1 MRYTFWIEKSVPLQK
16 ILTPFTMK
24 NTKNL
29 MDAMVESSS
38 KAVNN
43 WVETAQKAQKAA
55 LSGTSLE
62 KNSELYKEWLNNQMS
77 IFRNITLNNDDQK
90 EGTNPTE
97 NNNNNVED
105 FYKNW
110 YNQQMN
116 SFKQMTDF
124 NQNLMNAF
132 SNFGKPASEVNANF
146 TNMNQAWT
154 SIYEN
159 WMNTMNN
166 TYNNLSNTM
175 KGGLNKNVF
184 EQMFQSQNV
193 MLKMQEFYAPFQKAM
208 QTGQFNMD
216 TFKKMMDP
224 AEYKKNMENMFSSM
238 MPQNNMK
245 EFFEMYASQMHQ
257 MFGSSQNLT
266 KEFKENMDNMMKSF
280 PQLFNAD
287 MGKMMNMYNQMS
299 DNLQK
304 TMAPFVKM
312 MAPSKE
318 KERIEASFETLDKI
332 AIYHI
337 KNAQLQYLMMTTG
350 QKAVES
356 TMEMVAEKFKNQ
368 TEITSFNKFFQEWVN
383 LNEGAFIELFNSDD
397 FSALKAEVT
406 SLSLA
411 IKKDLETQFE
421 SQMAVYPFVFKSDM
435 NEIYQT
441 IHDLKNKVK
450 SLEAQLAAVKA
461 STVELDE
468 EEVAKKTTTRKK

>member
-1 MRYTFWIEKSVPLQK
+1 MIKRVPLRK
-16 ILTPFTMK
+16 IITLINMK

-55 LSGTSLE
+55 LSGSSVE
-62 KNSELYKEWLNNQMS
+62 KNSELYKDWLNNQMS
-77 IFRNITLNNDDQK
+77 IFRNITLNNDEQK
-90 EGTNPTE
+90 EGEPKTE
-97 NNNNNVED
+97 KGNNTVED

-110 YNQQMN
+110 YNNQM
-116 SFKQMTDF
+116 SAFKQMTDY
-124 NQNLMNAF
+124 NQNLMNTA
-132 SNFGKPASEVNANF
+132 SNYGKPANEVNANF
-146 TNMNQAWT
+146 SNMNQAWT
-154 SIYEN
+154 NIYEN
-159 WMNTMNN
+159 WMSTMNN
-166 TYNNLSNTM
+166 TYNNLSSNM

-193 MLKMQEFYAPFQKAM
+193 MFKMQEFYAPFQKAM
-208 QTGQFNMD
+208 QTGNFNMD

-224 AEYKKNMENMFSSM
+224 AEYKKNMENMFAGM

-245 EFFEMYASQMHQ
+245 EFFDMYTSQIHN
-257 MFGSSQNLT
+257 MFGNSQNMT
-266 KEFKENMDNMMKSF
+266 KEMKDNMENMMKSF

-287 MGKMMNMYNQMS
+287 AGKMMNMYNQMS
-299 DNLQK
+299 DNMNK

-312 MAPSKE
+312 MAPGKE
-318 KERIEASFETLDKI
+318 KENMQASIETMDKM
-332 AIYHI
+332 AIYQI
-337 KNAQLQYLMMTTG
+337 KNAQLQYLMLTTG
-350 QKAVES
+350 QKAVEKS
-356 TMEMVAEKFKNQ
+356 MEMVTEKFKNQ

-383 LNEGAFIELFNSDD
+383 LNEGAYVELFNSDD

-421 SQMAVYPFVFKSDM
+421 TQMAVYPFVFKSDM
-435 NEIYQT
+435 NEVYQT

-450 SLEAQLAAVKA
+450 ALEAQLVAVKA

-468 EEVAKKTTTRKK
+468 EEEVSKTKTTTRKK

>member
-1 MRYTFWIEKSVPLQK
+1 
-16 ILTPFTMK
+16 MK

-55 LSGTSLE
+55 LSGSSLE

-77 IFRNITLNNDDQK
+77 IFRNITLSNDEQTESEKQAEKSNN
-90 EGTNPTE
+90 TI
-97 NNNNNVED
+97 ED

-110 YNQQMN
+110 YNNQMTA
-116 SFKQMTDF
+116 FKQMTDF
-124 NQNLMNAF
+124 NQNLMNTI
-132 SNFGKPASEVNANF
+132 SNFGKPAHEVNANF
-146 TNMNQAWT
+146 SNMNQAWT

-159 WMNTMNN
+159 WMKTMNN
-166 TYNNLSNTM
+166 TYNNLSSTM

-224 AEYKKNMENMFSSM
+224 AEYKKNMETFFSGM

-245 EFFEMYASQMHQ
+245 EFFEMYTSQIHS
-257 MFGSSQNLT
+257 MFGNSQNMT
-266 KEFKENMDNMMKSF
+266 KEMQENMQNMMKSF

-287 MGKMMNMYNQMS
+287 ANKMMNVYNQMS
-299 DNLQK
+299 DNMQK
-304 TMAPFVKM
+304 TLAPFVKM
-312 MAPSKE
+312 MAPGKE
-318 KERIEASFETLDKI
+318 KERLQAALDTMDKM
-332 AIYHI
+332 AIYQI
-337 KNAQLQYLMMTTG
+337 KNTQLQFLMLTTG
-350 QKAVES
+350 QKAVEKS
-356 TMEMVAEKFKNQ
+356 MEMVVEKFKNQ

-383 LNEGAFIELFNSDD
+383 LNEGSFVELFNSDE

-411 IKKDLETQFE
+411 IKKDMETQFE

-435 NEIYQT
+435 NEVYQT

-468 EEVAKKTTTRKK
+468 EEVTKTNKTTARKK

>member
-1 MRYTFWIEKSVPLQK
+1 
-16 ILTPFTMK
+16 MK

-55 LSGTSLE
+55 LSGSSLE

-77 IFRNITLNNDDQK
+77 IFRNITLNNEEQK
-90 EGTNPTE
+90 EGEKTAE
-97 NNNNNVED
+97 NNNATVED

-110 YNQQMN
+110 YNNQMTA
-116 SFKQMTDF
+116 FKQMTDF
-124 NQNLMNAF
+124 NQNLMNAW
-132 SNFGKPASEVNANF
+132 STFGKPANEVNANF
-146 TNMNQAWT
+146 SNMNQAWT
-154 SIYEN
+154 NIYEN

-208 QTGQFNMD
+208 QSGNFNMD
-216 TFKKMMDP
+216 VFKKMMDP
-224 AEYKKNMENMFSSM
+224 AEYKKNMENMFAGM
-238 MPQNNMK
+238 MPQTNMK
-245 EFFEMYASQMHQ
+245 EFFDMYAGQMHN
-257 MFGSSQNLT
+257 MFGNSQNLT
-266 KEFKENMDNMMKSF
+266 KEFKENMENMMKSF

-299 DNLQK
+299 DNMQK

-312 MAPSKE
+312 MAPGKE
-318 KERIEASFETLDKI
+318 KERIEAGFETMDKI
-332 AIYHI
+332 AIYQI

-350 QKAVES
+350 QKAVEK
-356 TMEMVAEKFKNQ
+356 TMEMVTEKFKNQ

-435 NEIYQT
+435 NEIYQS

-461 STVELDE
+461 ATVELDE
-468 EEVAKKTTTRKK
+468 EEVSKTKTTTRKK

>member
-1 MRYTFWIEKSVPLQK
+1 
-16 ILTPFTMK
+16 MK

-29 MDAMVESSS
+29 MDSMVETSS

-55 LSGTSLE
+55 LSGSSLE
-62 KNSELYKEWLNNQMS
+62 KNSELYQEWLNNQMS
-77 IFRNITLNNDDQK
+77 LFRNITLNNDEQK
-90 EGTNPTE
+90 EGATKTE
-97 NNNNNVED
+97 GNNTNVED

-110 YNQQMN
+110 YNTQME
-116 SFKQMTDF
+116 SFKQMTDL
-124 NQNLMNAF
+124 NQNMMNAYT
-132 SNFGKPASEVNANF
+132 NFGKPANEVNANF
-146 TNMNQAWT
+146 SNMNQAWT
-154 SIYEN
+154 NIYEN
-159 WMNTMNN
+159 FMQTMNN
-166 TYNNLSNTM
+166 TFNNLSSTM

-193 MLKMQEFYAPFQKAM
+193 MMKMQEFYAPFQKAM

-224 AEYKKNMENMFSSM
+224 AEYKKNMENMFAGM

-245 EFFEMYASQMHQ
+245 EFFDMYISQIHS
-257 MFGSSQNLT
+257 MFGNSQHMT
-266 KEFKENMDNMMKSF
+266 QEMRDNMENMMKSF

-287 MGKMMNMYNQMS
+287 TTKMMNMYNQMS
-299 DNLQK
+299 DNMQK
-304 TMAPFVKM
+304 TMAPFVKI
-312 MAPSKE
+312 MAPGKD
-318 KERIEASFETLDKI
+318 KERIEAGFETMDKM
-332 AIYHI
+332 AIYQI
-337 KNAQLQYLMMTTG
+337 KNTQLQYLMMTTG

-356 TMEMVAEKFKNQ
+356 TMEMITEKFKNQ

-383 LNEGAFIELFNSDD
+383 LNEGAFVELFNSDE

-411 IKKDLETQFE
+411 IKKDLENQFE

-435 NEIYQT
+435 NEIYQS
-441 IHDLKNKVK
+441 IHDLKKQVK

-468 EEVAKKTTTRKK
+468 EEFTKTKATTRKK

>member
-1 MRYTFWIEKSVPLQK
+1 
-16 ILTPFTMK
+16 MK

-29 MDAMVESSS
+29 MDTMVETSS

-55 LSGTSLE
+55 LSGSSLE
-62 KNSELYKEWLNNQMS
+62 KNSDLYKEWLNNQMS
-77 IFRNITLNNDDQK
+77 IFRNITLNNDDHK
-90 EGTNPTE
+90 DGKKHTE
-97 NNNNNVED
+97 NSNASVED

-110 YNQQMN
+110 YNQQMTA
-116 SFKQMTDF
+116 FKQMTDL
-124 NQNLMNAF
+124 NQNMMNAF

-146 TNMNQAWT
+146 SSMNQAWT
-154 SIYEN
+154 GIYEN

-166 TYNNLSNTM
+166 TYNNLSNSM

-224 AEYKKNMENMFSSM
+224 AEYKKNMENMFAGM

-245 EFFEMYASQMHQ
+245 EFFDMYTAQMHNL
-257 MFGSSQNLT
+257 FGNSQNMT
-266 KEFKENMDNMMKSF
+266 KEMRENMENMMKSF

-287 MGKMMNMYNQMS
+287 MGKMMNVYNQMS
-299 DNLQK
+299 DNMHK

-312 MAPSKE
+312 MAPGKE
-318 KERIEASFETLDKI
+318 KENMQASFETMDKM
-332 AIYHI
+332 AIYQI
-337 KNAQLQYLMMTTG
+337 KNAQLQYLIMTTG
-350 QKAVES
+350 QKAVEK
-356 TMEMVAEKFKNQ
+356 TMEMVTEKFKNQ

-383 LNEGAFIELFNSDD
+383 LNEGAFVELFNSDD

-435 NEIYQT
+435 NEVYQT
-441 IHDLKNKVK
+441 MHDLKNKIK
-450 SLEAQLAAVKA
+450 SLESQLAAVKA

-468 EEVAKKTTTRKK
+468 EEEVAKKTTSRKK

>member
-1 MRYTFWIEKSVPLQK
+1 
-16 ILTPFTMK
+16 MK

-77 IFRNITLNNDDQK
+77 IFRNITLNDDDQK
-90 EGTNPTE
+90 EGTHTAE
-97 NNNNNVED
+97 NANTNVED

-110 YNQQMN
+110 YNNQMAA
-116 SFKQMTDF
+116 FKQMTDF
-124 NQNLMNAF
+124 NQNLLNAW
-132 SNFGKPASEVNANF
+132 SNFGKPANEINANF
-146 TNMNQAWT
+146 SSINQAWT

-208 QTGQFNMD
+208 QTGQFNME

-224 AEYKKNMENMFSSM
+224 AEYKKNMENMFTSM

-245 EFFEMYASQMHQ
+245 EFFEMYAKQMHT
-257 MFGSSQNLT
+257 MFGNSQNLT
-266 KEFKENMDNMMKSF
+266 NEFKESMDNMMKSF

-304 TMAPFVKM
+304 TVAPFVKM
-312 MAPSKE
+312 MAPGKE

-356 TMEMVAEKFKNQ
+356 TMEMVIEKFKNQ

-435 NEIYQT
+435 NEIYQN

-461 STVELDE
+461 STVELEE
-468 EEVAKKTTTRKK
+468 EEVTKKSTSRKK

>member
-1 MRYTFWIEKSVPLQK
+1 
-16 ILTPFTMK
+16 MK

-29 MDAMVESSS
+29 MDSMVETSS

-55 LSGTSLE
+55 ISGTSLE
-62 KNSELYKEWLNNQMS
+62 KNSELYQEWLNNQMS
-77 IFRNITLNNDDQK
+77 LFRNITLNNDEQK
-90 EGTNPTE
+90 EGGNKTE
-97 NNNNNVED
+97 SKNTSVED

-110 YNQQMN
+110 YNNQMA
-116 SFKQMTDF
+116 SFKQMTDL
-124 NQNLMNAF
+124 NQNMMNAY
-132 SNFGKPASEVNANF
+132 SNFGKPANEVNANF
-146 TNMNQAWT
+146 SNMNQAWT
-154 SIYEN
+154 NIYEN
-159 WMNTMNN
+159 FMHTMNN
-166 TYNNLSNTM
+166 TFNNLSSTM

-224 AEYKKNMENMFSSM
+224 AEYKKNMENMFAGM

-245 EFFEMYASQMHQ
+245 EFFDMYTSQIHG
-257 MFGSSQNLT
+257 MFGNSQNMT
-266 KEFKENMDNMMKSF
+266 KEMRDNMENMMKSF

-287 MGKMMNMYNQMS
+287 MSKMMNMYNQMS
-299 DNLQK
+299 DNMQK

-312 MAPSKE
+312 MAPGKD
-318 KERIEASFETLDKI
+318 KERIEAGFETMDKM
-332 AIYHI
+332 AIYQI
-337 KNAQLQYLMMTTG
+337 KNAQLQYLMLTTG

-356 TMEMVAEKFKNQ
+356 TMEMVTEKFKNQ

-383 LNEGAFIELFNSDD
+383 LNEGAFVELFNSDE

-435 NEIYQT
+435 NEVYQS
-441 IHDLKNKVK
+441 IHDLKKQVK
-450 SLEAQLAAVKA
+450 TLEAQLAAVKA

-468 EEVAKKTTTRKK
+468 EEEVAKKATSRKK

>member
-1 MRYTFWIEKSVPLQK
+1 
-16 ILTPFTMK
+16 MK

-29 MDAMVESSS
+29 MDTMVETSS

-55 LSGTSLE
+55 LSGSSLE
-62 KNSELYKEWLNNQMS
+62 KNSDLYKEWLNNQMS
-77 IFRNITLNNDDQK
+77 IFRNITLNNDDHK
-90 EGTNPTE
+90 DGKKHTE
-97 NNNNNVED
+97 NSNASVED

-110 YNQQMN
+110 YNQQMTA
-116 SFKQMTDF
+116 FKQMTDL
-124 NQNLMNAF
+124 NQNMMNAF

-146 TNMNQAWT
+146 SSMNQAWT
-154 SIYEN
+154 GIYEN

-166 TYNNLSNTM
+166 TYNNLSNSM

-224 AEYKKNMENMFSSM
+224 AEYKKNMENMFAGM

-245 EFFEMYASQMHQ
+245 EFFDMYTAQMHNL
-257 MFGSSQNLT
+257 FGNSQNMT
-266 KEFKENMDNMMKSF
+266 KEMRENMENMMKSF

-287 MGKMMNMYNQMS
+287 MGKMMNVYNQMS
-299 DNLQK
+299 DNMHK

-312 MAPSKE
+312 MAPGKE
-318 KERIEASFETLDKI
+318 KENMQASFETMDKM
-332 AIYHI
+332 AIYQI
-337 KNAQLQYLMMTTG
+337 KNAQLQYLIMTTG
-350 QKAVES
+350 QKAVEK
-356 TMEMVAEKFKNQ
+356 TMEMVTEKFKNQ

-383 LNEGAFIELFNSDD
+383 LNESAFVELFNSDD

-435 NEIYQT
+435 NEVYQT
-441 IHDLKNKVK
+441 MHDLKNKIK
-450 SLEAQLAAVKA
+450 SLESQLAAVKA

-468 EEVAKKTTTRKK
+468 EEEVAKKTTSRKK

>member
-1 MRYTFWIEKSVPLQK
+1 
-16 ILTPFTMK
+16 
-24 NTKNL
+24 
-29 MDAMVESSS
+29 
-38 KAVNN
+38 
-43 WVETAQKAQKAA
+43 
-55 LSGTSLE
+55 
-62 KNSELYKEWLNNQMS
+62 MS
-77 IFRNITLNNDDQK
+77 IFRNITLNNDDHK
-90 EGTNPTE
+90 DGKKHTE
-97 NNNNNVED
+97 NSNANVED

-110 YNQQMN
+110 YNQQMTA
-116 SFKQMTDF
+116 FKQMTDL
-124 NQNLMNAF
+124 NQNMMNAF

-146 TNMNQAWT
+146 SSMNQAWT
-154 SIYEN
+154 GIYEN

-166 TYNNLSNTM
+166 TYNNLSNSM

-224 AEYKKNMENMFSSM
+224 AEYKKNMENMFAGM

-245 EFFEMYASQMHQ
+245 EFFDMYTAQMHNL
-257 MFGSSQNLT
+257 FGNSQNMT
-266 KEFKENMDNMMKSF
+266 KEMRENMENMMKSF

-287 MGKMMNMYNQMS
+287 MGKMMNVYNQMS
-299 DNLQK
+299 DNMHK

-312 MAPSKE
+312 MAPGKE
-318 KERIEASFETLDKI
+318 KENMQASFETMDKM
-332 AIYHI
+332 AIYQI
-337 KNAQLQYLMMTTG
+337 KNAQLQYLIMTTG
-350 QKAVES
+350 QKAVEK
-356 TMEMVAEKFKNQ
+356 TMEMVTEKFKNQ

-383 LNEGAFIELFNSDD
+383 LNEGAFVELFNSDD

-435 NEIYQT
+435 NEVYQT
-441 IHDLKNKVK
+441 MHDLKNKIK
-450 SLEAQLAAVKA
+450 SLESQLAAVKA

-468 EEVAKKTTTRKK
+468 EEEVAKKTTSRKK

>member
-1 MRYTFWIEKSVPLQK
+1 
-16 ILTPFTMK
+16 
-24 NTKNL
+24 
-29 MDAMVESSS
+29 
-38 KAVNN
+38 
-43 WVETAQKAQKAA
+43 
-55 LSGTSLE
+55 
-62 KNSELYKEWLNNQMS
+62 
-77 IFRNITLNNDDQK
+77 
-90 EGTNPTE
+90 
-97 NNNNNVED
+97 
-105 FYKNW
+105 
-110 YNQQMN
+110 
-116 SFKQMTDF
+116 
-124 NQNLMNAF
+124 
-132 SNFGKPASEVNANF
+132 
-146 TNMNQAWT
+146 
-154 SIYEN
+154 
-159 WMNTMNN
+159 
-166 TYNNLSNTM
+166 M

-224 AEYKKNMENMFSSM
+224 AEYKKNMENMFSGM

-245 EFFEMYASQMHQ
+245 EFFEMYTTQMHNL
-257 MFGSSQNLT
+257 FGNSQNMT
-266 KEFKENMDNMMKSF
+266 KEMRDNMENMLKSF

-299 DNLQK
+299 DNMQK
-304 TMAPFVKM
+304 SMAPFVKM
-312 MAPSKE
+312 MAPGKD
-318 KERIEASFETLDKI
+318 KERIEAGFETMDKM
-332 AIYHI
+332 AIYQI

-350 QKAVES
+350 QKAVEK
-356 TMEMVAEKFKNQ
+356 TMEMVTEKFKNQ

-383 LNEGAFIELFNSDD
+383 LNEGAFVELFNSDD

-450 SLEAQLAAVKA
+450 SLEAQLVAVKA

-468 EEVAKKTTTRKK
+468 EEVSKTKTTARKK